1 MRVVIPTLRTGL
13 YLLIGAFWHCLF
25 LGSHFRIDD
34 LWSWVWL
41 FGWPIALFVI
51 GLLVCFAIG
60 LVAVAGLGF
69 WTWIDSLFA
78 NRRAKHLRRELNA
91 AARYAARQKM

>member
-1 MRVVIPTLRTGL
+1 MRVVIPTLL

-51 GLLVCFAIG
+51 GLLVCFALG

-69 WTWIDSLFA
+69 WTWIDSLSA
-78 NRRAKHLRRELNA
+78 NRRAKALRREF
-91 AARYAARQKM
+91 AARRHGGLMPKM